1 MSFGRRKIVAVAV
14 GAIGAA
20 GLAAGAVA
28 ATSGSSDEAGD
39 LAAAINKRAGTSITA
54 GDVTGA
60 YQDVL
65 KAHLDAAVAAGK
77 ITQAQADEMLQRA
90 KDAPGL
96 PPLGGPVFGGPG
108 GGRLHADVLG
118 PVAKTLNLTEAQLRT
133 KLEAGSTLAK
143 IAKAQGVSRADL
155 IASISSALKDA
166 GVPAARVADLAA
178 HIADDTRPDHGPGP
192 RGRGPGGPGPGWG
205 AGPGPR
211 P

>member
-1 MSFGRRKIVAVAV
+1 MSFGRRKIVAIAV

-28 ATSGSSDEAGD
+28 ATSGSSDDAGD

-54 GDVTGA
+54 DDITGA

-65 KAHLDAAVAAGK
+65 KAHLAEAVAAGK

-90 KDAPGL
+90 QSAPGL
-96 PPLGGPVFGGPG
+96 PPLGGPGRGGLGPG
-108 GGRLHADVLG
+108 GHHADVLG
-118 PVAKTLNLTEAQLRT
+118 PVAKSLKLTEAQLRT

-155 IASISSALKDA
+155 IATITATLKAD

-178 HIADDTRPDHGPGP
+178 HIADDTRDDHGPGHE
-192 RGRGPGGPGPGWG
+192 GFGP
-205 AGPGPR
+205 GPGPR